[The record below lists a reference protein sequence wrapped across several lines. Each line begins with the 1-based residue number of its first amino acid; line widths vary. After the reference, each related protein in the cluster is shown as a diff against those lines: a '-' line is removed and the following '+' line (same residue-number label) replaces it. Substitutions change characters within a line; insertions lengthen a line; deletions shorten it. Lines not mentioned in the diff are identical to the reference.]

1 MFGRPTSRFNGPGLA
16 LLPLRPLS
24 AALGRPQ
31 CHADDADGPSQIW
44 TNVKSLFGVFRA
56 RLPIITTAVVVL
68 LATPRAV
75 EAQPAGTPVRIGV
88 LSSQSRETSLANW
101 TAFRQGLRE
110 LGWNEGRNIIVEMR
124 LADGKLDRLPGLA
137 RELLSLNVSLIV
149 AQNTPA
155 ARAAIAATTTVPIVM
170 VEVGDPVG
178 TGFVT
183 NLARP
188 GGNVTGLTNMAT
200 DLTQKRLQILKE
212 AVPSA
217 TRIAV
222 IMDPSDP
229 VVAPQW
235 RDAQSGAERLG
246 VHLQRLEVRNAD
258 DLRRAFQM
266 AVAGKAEAVLRLADP
281 LAIVLRTETADLA
294 IKHRLPLMARAR
306 GEVEVGGLLSYY
318 ADALDYHRRA
328 ASYVDRILKGAKTG
342 DLPIEQ
348 PTKFELVVNLKT
360 AKALGLTIPQSLL
373 LRADQVIE

>member
-1 MFGRPTSRFNGPGLA
+1 LRPHCHDDDEANGPF
-16 LLPLRPLS
+16 
-24 AALGRPQ
+24 
-31 CHADDADGPSQIW
+31 QIKA
-44 TNVKSLFGVFRA
+44 NVKRLFGVFRA
-56 RLPIITTAVVVL
+56 RLTITTVVVVVL
-68 LATPRAV
+68 FAAPLAV
-75 EAQPAGTPVRIGV
+75 DAQPAGTPVKIGV

-110 LGWNEGRNIIVEMR
+110 LGWNEGRNIIVDMR
-124 LADGKLDRLPGLA
+124 LADGKLDRLPRLA

-155 ARAAIAATTTVPIVM
+155 ARAAIDATTTVPIVM
-170 VEVGDPVG
+170 VEVGDPVA

-212 AVPSA
+212 AMPSA

-222 IMDPSDP
+222 IMDPGDP

-281 LAIVLRTETADLA
+281 LAIVLRSETADLA

-328 ASYVDRILKGAKTG
+328 ASYVDRILKGAKPG

-348 PTKFELVVNLKT
+348 PTKFELVINMKT
-360 AKALGLTIPQSLL
+360 AKSLGLTIPQPLL

>member
-1 MFGRPTSRFNGPGLA
+1 MKR
-16 LLPLRPLS
+16 
-24 AALGRPQ
+24 
-31 CHADDADGPSQIW
+31 
-44 TNVKSLFGVFRA
+44 LFGVFRA
-56 RLPIITTAVVVL
+56 RLTITTVVVVVL
-68 LATPRAV
+68 FAAPLAV
-75 EAQPAGTPVRIGV
+75 DAQPAGTPVKIGV
-88 LSSQSRETSLANW
+88 LSSQSRETSLAAW
-101 TAFRQGLRE
+101 AAFRQGLRE
-110 LGWNEGRNIIVEMR
+110 LGWDEGRNIVVEMR
-124 LADGKLDRLPGLA
+124 FADGKLDRLSRLA
-137 RELLSLNVSLIV
+137 QELLGLNVSLIV

-155 ARAAIAATTTVPIVM
+155 ARAAIAATRTVPIVM
-170 VEVGDPVG
+170 VEVGDPVA

-188 GGNVTGLTNMAT
+188 GGNVTGLTNMAR
-200 DLTQKRLQILKE
+200 DLTQKRLQVLKE

-222 IMDPSDP
+222 IMDPNDP

-246 VHLQRLEVRNAD
+246 IHLQRLEVRNAD

-328 ASYVDRILKGAKTG
+328 ASYVDRILKGAKPG

-348 PTKFELVVNLKT
+348 PTKFELVINMKT
-360 AKALGLTIPQSLL
+360 AKSLGLTIPQPLL